1 MKPKNELIEAIRRH
15 ERDAQLLLYL
25 KCVLA
30 IVGIVV
36 IILLL
41 RAALLAPAP
50 IDLPDPDVEKKEVFN
65 RLDARG
71 LSRSTTVEITE
82 TGYRFEWTDGKFLP
96 H

>member
-15 ERDAQLLLYL
+15 ERYQLFMLYL

-30 IVGIVV
+30 IVGIAV

-41 RAALLAPAP
+41 RGALLAPAP
-50 IDLPDPDVEKKEVFN
+50 VAPPDPDAVKREVFS

-82 TGYRFEWTDGKFLP
+82 AGYRFEWKGRFYRL
-96 H
+96 

>member
-71 LSRSTTVEITE
+71 LSRKTTVMIE
-82 TGYRFEWTDGKFLP
+82 GGSYKFEWKGRFYKL
-96 H
+96 